1 MLPPTRASIWR
12 TVALMLTCVVAGL
25 ALWVVSVGLVL
36 EGLVPGDP
44 DRLFAPAM
52 ADLTLGLLGLPL
64 LTHVQRKRSFGAA
77 LTLVVLAG
85 VSSVTIPAAVYATV
99 QTVVWHPWRRVAALV
114 ALWIVSG
121 TLGELISAAAL
132 GNPAEPA
139 WGAAAGLLFAAIA
152 LMIGWGARGRQT
164 TLEALTR
171 EARAATRERE
181 AMAREQEA
189 LRARVRATER
199 ARIARDLHNAV
210 SHEISVIALH
220 AGALE
225 YRTDLTGDQMRSAS
239 ATIAEAARR
248 AGTDLRQILDALRD
262 PDAGV
267 AQPAD
272 LRDLDELVA
281 ESRSQG
287 SPVELRIDPGLGV
300 GSVPAGPSRELFRV
314 ARECLRN
321 AVRHAPGAVIHVDLT
336 GNPVDG
342 LTLEC
347 RNARSQPAPA
357 DGRGSGAGLLGL
369 AEMAEALGGRWDVD
383 ATETQWRTRM
393 WVPWPRSE

>member
-1 MLPPTRASIWR
+1 M
-12 TVALMLTCVVAGL
+12 
-25 ALWVVSVGLVL
+25 
-36 EGLVPGDP
+36 
-44 DRLFAPAM
+44 
-52 ADLTLGLLGLPL
+52 
-64 LTHVQRKRSFGAA
+64 
-77 LTLVVLAG
+77 
-85 VSSVTIPAAVYATV
+85 
-99 QTVVWHPWRRVAALV
+99 
-114 ALWIVSG
+114 
-121 TLGELISAAAL
+121 
-132 GNPAEPA
+132 
-139 WGAAAGLLFAAIA
+139 
-152 LMIGWGARGRQT
+152 
-164 TLEALTR
+164 
-171 EARAATRERE
+171 
-181 AMAREQEA
+181 
-189 LRARVRATER
+189 
-199 ARIARDLHNAV
+199 
-210 SHEISVIALH
+210 HEISVIALH